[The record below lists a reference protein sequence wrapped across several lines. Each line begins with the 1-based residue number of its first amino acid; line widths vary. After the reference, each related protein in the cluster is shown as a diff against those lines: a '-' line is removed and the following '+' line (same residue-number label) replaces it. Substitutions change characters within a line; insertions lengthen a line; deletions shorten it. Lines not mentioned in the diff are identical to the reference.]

1 MAEKLREAASKVPK
15 MPGVPPA
22 AIRALL
28 FAGVGSWGVYNSI
41 YSVDAGH
48 KAVVFNR
55 LLGVKP
61 TIYSEGYN
69 FTIPWV
75 EWPQVF
81 NVQTRPAALS
91 TKSGTKDL
99 QMVSI
104 GIRVLHRPDAGKLPE
119 IFQKLGTD
127 YDSRVLPSVIN
138 EVAKSIVAKFNASE
152 LLTKREE
159 VSREIRSDLEARCK
173 LFNILLDDVAITQLD
188 FSPEFSRAIESKQ
201 VAEQD
206 AQKAKYIVQ
215 GAKAEKQTI
224 IKKAMGEAEAAK
236 LIGQS
241 VRENPAFVRLR
252 KIEAAQDIAATLSQ
266 SSANKIYLSADQLML
281 NLSHDGAN
289 TEKKKKGWFW

>member
-69 FTIPWV
+69 FTIPWF
-75 EWPQVF
+75 EYPQVF

-104 GIRVLHRPDAGKLPE
+104 GIRVLHRPDPAKLPSMYRD
-119 IFQKLGTD
+119 LGID
-127 YDSRVLPSVIN
+127 YDNRVLPSVIN
-138 EVAKSIVAKFNASE
+138 EVAKAVVAKFNASE
-152 LLTKREE
+152 LLTKRED
-159 VSREIRSDLEARCK
+159 VSREIRADLE
-173 LFNILLDDVAITQLD
+173 V
-188 FSPEFSRAIESKQ
+188 SHQ
-201 VAEQD
+201 VRG
-206 AQKAKYIVQ
+206 
-215 GAKAEKQTI
+215 GAKNC
-224 IKKAMGEAEAAK
+224 
-236 LIGQS
+236 L
-241 VRENPAFVRLR
+241 
-252 KIEAAQDIAATLSQ
+252 
-266 SSANKIYLSADQLML
+266 
-281 NLSHDGAN
+281 H
-289 TEKKKKGWFW
+289 